1 MDYNF
6 VSSCYAVVSNYQEYT
21 DESAR
26 NLVVWA
32 RAASLLHYAHVW
44 IWADRCK
51 IMKGKPV
58 C

>member
-26 NLVVWA
+26 NLVVWP

-51 IMKGKPV
+51 IM
-58 C
+58 